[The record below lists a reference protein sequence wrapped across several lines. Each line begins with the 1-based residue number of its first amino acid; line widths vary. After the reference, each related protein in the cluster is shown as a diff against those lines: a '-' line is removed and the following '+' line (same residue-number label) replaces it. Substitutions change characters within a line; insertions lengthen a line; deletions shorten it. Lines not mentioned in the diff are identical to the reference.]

1 MLLTVLIA
9 TAKSLY
15 AIDADVKT
23 DLLARYPNMNTLS
36 DAQLQKVVD
45 LLNRFPGLKNLNQ
58 KDIDSIK
65 ERIEERRLS
74 GNQVLGS
81 GQVIKKLIE
90 VNPDLLANIDPDR
103 FRMRLSRSAN
113 GSLSIKEDLTAQFE
127 NMSKDEMK
135 ERWSQMPIMDKID
148 VLKAFREKVQEIRA
162 DGDWET
168 NRELLVNYVYE
179 NKLTPDE
186 QKRYEEK
193 YYPKPNEGEILKD
206 LTGDDGKREQNWTMF
221 WMLPPETRREVYRS
235 WGPGDAHFDDFA
247 NPDSHKDRDTS
258 DKYDGFDN
266 LFVEGIQGTHINC
279 KHDKNKFW
287 NAFAE
292 QYPRAWEG
300 WFKENIWNQD
310 LVGVPIPI
318 PDPSNFP
325 SDKLK
330 DRLKDWITAKWPPLP
345 PELPSKEEIK
355 EIIQKAYCSNNP
367 GSRACQVDRPESIL
381 SQLQGKINAFCVNN
395 PSAKACQEVGFDP
408 TLGIITDEVP
418 GRPESIL
425 SQLQGKINAFCVNNP
440 SAKACQEVGFDPTLG
455 IITDEVP
462 GRPESILSQLQGKIN
477 AFCVNNPSAKACQEV
492 GFDPTD
498 RDKLE
503 NLIGF
508 LQGQEKPGWDPIPPE
523 MKPEMDDIIAIL
535 QNYQRVE
542 TPNAEELLRR
552 SKKTSGGS

>member
-193 YYPKPNEGEILKD
+193 YYP
-206 LTGDDGKREQNWTMF
+206 R
-221 WMLPPETRREVYRS
+221 TRFNS
-235 WGPGDAHFDDFA
+235 SPKA
-247 NPDSHKDRDTS
+247 NTNHPDVE
-258 DKYDGFDN
+258 KYMSYYKEKWCW
-266 LFVEGIQGTHINC
+266 LYALGIQKI
-279 KHDKNKFW
+279 
-287 NAFAE
+287 
-292 QYPRAWEG
+292 
-300 WFKENIWNQD
+300 
-310 LVGVPIPI
+310 
-318 PDPSNFP
+318 
-325 SDKLK
+325 
-330 DRLKDWITAKWPPLP
+330 
-345 PELPSKEEIK
+345 
-355 EIIQKAYCSNNP
+355 
-367 GSRACQVDRPESIL
+367 
-381 SQLQGKINAFCVNN
+381 SQLCLK
-395 PSAKACQEVGFDP
+395 
-408 TLGIITDEVP
+408 
-418 GRPESIL
+418 
-425 SQLQGKINAFCVNNP
+425 
-440 SAKACQEVGFDPTLG
+440 
-455 IITDEVP
+455 
-462 GRPESILSQLQGKIN
+462 
-477 AFCVNNPSAKACQEV
+477 
-492 GFDPTD
+492 
-498 RDKLE
+498 
-503 NLIGF
+503 
-508 LQGQEKPGWDPIPPE
+508 
-523 MKPEMDDIIAIL
+523 
-535 QNYQRVE
+535 
-542 TPNAEELLRR
+542 
-552 SKKTSGGS
+552 